1 MNKVFNKV
9 MASAVTA
16 VCALGLLSPTYAE
29 ETRKGPTRFATASYM
44 VSMRIANNET
54 EPVEIFDEE
63 TQSWK
68 AFPST
73 TETYITGNVLPD
85 THEISIKPARIRY
98 AATDTQPASEETIL
112 ESKNATA
119 LVGAD
124 VFNLYVIGGTGFTYT
139 MPDYDENR
147 KAPAENTVKTITA
160 DYPSEGMDFDKWV
173 VEPGNADD
181 LNIEVEDPTS
191 STTNVIIHGR
201 PYEQDGKVM
210 GYMYGGSRIVRA
222 TYKVHEHTW
231 GDYQYDENS
240 HYRFCTKCGEAHQ
253 QAHQYVTTIEAKEPT
268 CTENG
273 NTEEVKCEVCGKVE
287 KASQKILAT
296 GHKKPQAW
304 TTVKKATETQEGLL
318 EKRCEVCNEVVETK
332 TINKLQGAVSVS
344 SQTTP
349 SAAVTNS
356 KLEISNDTLNSLLTE
371 DEKENGVE
379 LNLEVGQG
387 FRIPQTEKDT
397 LFTNAKKE
405 LGSENVKGEVLSISL
420 KKDDVAVRE
429 VNGGVSISLNLG
441 NNLINKDSNVT
452 RKYTVVRQH
461 RTETGAVEYDVLP
474 CTFDANTNTLTF
486 TTDKFSLYAVVYADT
501 TNTVVTPSTNST
513 TNTGTV
519 SGSGTPSTGIH
530 TDVVGCAGIA
540 GIAIV
545 LAGLLVVFKKKYQ

>member
-1 MNKVFNKV
+1 MNKLHNKV

-29 ETRKGPTRFATASYM
+29 ETRKGPTKFATASHM
-44 VSMRIANNET
+44 GSMRIANNEA

-73 TETYITGNVLPD
+73 TETHITGNVLPD
-85 THEISIKPARIRY
+85 THEISIKPARVRY

-112 ESKNATA
+112 ESKNSTA

-124 VFNLYVIGGTGFTYT
+124 FFNLYILGGTGFTYT
-139 MPDYDENR
+139 MPDYDENI
-147 KAPAENTVKTITA
+147 KGPAESTVKTITA
-160 DYPSEGMDFDKWV
+160 DYPSEGMDFDRWV

-191 STTNVIIHGR
+191 STTNVIIHGS
-201 PYEQDGKVM
+201 PFEQDGKVV

-231 GDYQYDENS
+231 GDYQYDEKS

-253 QAHQYVTTIEAKEPT
+253 QPHQYVTTIEAKEPT

-287 KASQKILAT
+287 KNSQKIWAT
-296 GHKKPQAW
+296 GHKKPQTW
-304 TTVKKATETQEGLL
+304 TTVKEATEAQEGLL

-332 TINKLQGAVSVS
+332 TINKLQGEVSVS
-344 SQTTP
+344 SQTIA
-349 SAAVTNS
+349 SGAVTSS
-356 KLEISNDTLNSLLTE
+356 KLAISNDSLNNLLTE
-371 DEKENGVE
+371 SEKENGVE
-379 LNLEVGQG
+379 LSLKVYQEH
-387 FRIPQTEKDT
+387 RISTAEKEI

-405 LGSENVKGEVLSISL
+405 LGSEKLNGEVLSISL
-420 KKDDVAVRE
+420 KKDDVTVRE

-441 NNLINKDSNVT
+441 DNLINKDSKIT

-461 RTETGAVEYDVLP
+461 YTETGAIEYDVLP
-474 CTFDANTNTLTF
+474 CTFDSNTNTLTF

-501 TNTVVTPSTNST
+501 TNPTVTPGTNNT
-513 TNTGTV
+513 TNPGVV
-519 SGSGTPSTGIH
+519 SGSGTPSTGIQ
-530 TDVVGCAGIA
+530 TGVAGFACIA
-540 GIAIV
+540 GIAVV

>member
-29 ETRKGPTRFATASYM
+29 ETRKGPTRFAVAN
-44 VSMRIANNET
+44 SMGTLLVANNET
-54 EPVEIFDEE
+54 QAVEVYDEE

-68 AFPST
+68 DFPSM
-73 TETYITGNVLPD
+73 TEVHFWNTAGALNPT
-85 THEISIKPARIRY
+85 IKTARVRY
-98 AATDTQPASEETIL
+98 AATGTLPASEETVL
-112 ESKNATA
+112 STENATS
-119 LVGAD
+119 LKSSAD
-124 VFNLYVIGGTGFTYT
+124 YFNLYVIDGTGYTYT
-139 MPDYDENR
+139 LPDFDSET
-147 KAPAENTVKTITA
+147 KGCAESTVKTITA
-160 DYPSEGMDFDKWV
+160 DAPSEGMDFDKWV
-173 VEPGNADD
+173 VEPGTAND
-181 LNIEVEDPTS
+181 LEIEVEDPAS
-191 STTNVIIHGR
+191 PTTNVIIHGEA
-201 PYEQDGKVM
+201 YDQGGNVV

-273 NTEEVKCEVCGKVE
+273 NTEEVKCEVCGRVE

-304 TTVKKATETQEGLL
+304 TTVKTATETQEGLL

-349 SAAVTNS
+349 SATVTNS

-379 LNLEVGQG
+379 LNLKVYQES
-387 FRIPQTEKDT
+387 RISPTEKDT

-441 NNLINKDSNVT
+441 NNLLNKDSNVT
-452 RKYTVVRQH
+452 RKYAVVRQH
-461 RTETGAVEYDVLP
+461 YTETGAVEYDVLP
-474 CTFDANTNTLTF
+474 CTFDSNTNTLTF

-501 TNTVVTPSTNST
+501 TNTAVTPGSTNT
-513 TNTGTV
+513 TNTNTV

-530 TDVVGCAGIA
+530 TDVVGFAGIA

>member
-29 ETRKGPTRFATASYM
+29 ETRKGPTRFAVAN
-44 VSMRIANNET
+44 SMGTLLVANNET
-54 EPVEIFDEE
+54 QAVEVYDEE

-68 AFPST
+68 DFPSMTEVHFWNTSGTLNPT
-73 TETYITGNVLPD
+73 TKT
-85 THEISIKPARIRY
+85 ARVRY
-98 AATDTQPASEETIL
+98 AATETLPVSEETVL
-112 ESKNATA
+112 STENATN
-119 LVGAD
+119 LKSSAD
-124 VFNLYVIGGTGFTYT
+124 YFNLYVIDGTGYTYT
-139 MPDYDENR
+139 LPDFDSET
-147 KAPAENTVKTITA
+147 KGCAESTVKTITA
-160 DYPSEGMDFDKWV
+160 DAPSEGMDFDKWV
-173 VEPGNADD
+173 IEPGAAND
-181 LNIEVEDPTS
+181 LKVEVEDPTNP
-191 STTNVIIHGR
+191 TTNVIIHGEA
-201 PYEQDGKVM
+201 YDQGGNVV

-240 HYRFCTKCGEAHQ
+240 HYRFCTKCGVAHQ

-273 NTEEVKCEVCGKVE
+273 NTEEVKCEVCGRVE
-287 KASQKILAT
+287 KASQKIWAT
-296 GHKKPQAW
+296 GHKKPQTW
-304 TTVKKATETQEGLL
+304 TTVKEATETQEGLL

-371 DEKENGVE
+371 EEKENGVE
-379 LNLEVGQG
+379 VNLKVYQEP
-387 FRIPQTEKDT
+387 RIPQTEKDT

-405 LGSENVKGEVLSISL
+405 LGSENVNGEVLSISL
-420 KKDDVAVRE
+420 KKDNAIIRE

-441 NNLINKDSNVT
+441 DNLINKDSKVT

-501 TNTVVTPSTNST
+501 TNAVVTPGTNNT
-513 TNTGTV
+513 TNTNTV

-530 TDVVGCAGIA
+530 TDVVGFAGIA
-540 GIAIV
+540 GIALV

>member
-29 ETRKGPTRFATASYM
+29 ETRKGPTRFAVAN
-44 VSMRIANNET
+44 SMGTLLVANNET
-54 EPVEIFDEE
+54 QAVEVYDEE

-68 AFPST
+68 DFPSMTEVHFWNTAGTLNPT
-73 TETYITGNVLPD
+73 TKT
-85 THEISIKPARIRY
+85 ARVRY
-98 AATDTQPASEETIL
+98 AATETLSASEETFL
-112 ESKNATA
+112 STENATN
-119 LVGAD
+119 LKSSAD
-124 VFNLYVIGGTGFTYT
+124 YFNLYVINGTGYTYT
-139 MPDYDENR
+139 LPDFDSEN
-147 KAPAENTVKTITA
+147 KGCAESTVKTITA
-160 DYPSEGMDFDKWV
+160 DSPSEGMDFDKWV
-173 VEPGNADD
+173 VEPGTAND
-181 LNIEVEDPTS
+181 LNIEVENPTS
-191 STTNVIIHGR
+191 STTNVIIHGK

-210 GYMYGGSRIVRA
+210 GYMYGGSRILRA

-273 NTEEVKCEVCGKVE
+273 NTEEVKCEVCGRVE

-304 TTVKKATETQEGLL
+304 TTVKTATETQEGLL

-349 SAAVTNS
+349 SATVTNS

-379 LNLEVGQG
+379 LNLKVYQES
-387 FRIPQTEKDT
+387 RISPTEKDT

-441 NNLINKDSNVT
+441 NNLLNKDSNVT
-452 RKYTVVRQH
+452 RKYAVVRQH
-461 RTETGAVEYDVLP
+461 YTETGAVEYDVLLP
-474 CTFDANTNTLTF
+474 CTFDSNTNTLTF

-501 TNTVVTPSTNST
+501 TNTAVTPGSTNT
-513 TNTGTV
+513 TNTNTV
-519 SGSGTPSTGIH
+519 SGSGTPSTGM
-530 TDVVGCAGIA
+530 
-540 GIAIV
+540 
-545 LAGLLVVFKKKYQ
+545 LASG

>member
-16 VCALGLLSPTYAE
+16 VCALGLLSPAYAE
-29 ETRKGPTRFATASYM
+29 ETRKGPTRFSVAN
-44 VSMRIANNET
+44 SMGTLLVANNET
-54 EPVEIFDEE
+54 QAVEVYDEE

-68 AFPST
+68 DFPSMT
-73 TETYITGNVLPD
+73 EVHFWNTAGTLNPTTKTARVRFAATETLPV
-85 THEISIKPARIRY
+85 
-98 AATDTQPASEETIL
+98 SEETVL
-112 ESKNATA
+112 STENATN
-119 LVGAD
+119 LKSSAD
-124 VFNLYVIGGTGFTYT
+124 YFNLYVIDGTGYTYT
-139 MPDYDENR
+139 LPDFDSET
-147 KAPAENTVKTITA
+147 KGCAESTVKTITA
-160 DYPSEGMDFDKWV
+160 DAPSEGMDFDKWV
-173 VEPGNADD
+173 IEPGAAND
-181 LNIEVEDPTS
+181 LKVEVEDPTNP
-191 STTNVIIHGR
+191 TTNVIIHGEA
-201 PYEQDGKVM
+201 YDQGGNVV

-240 HYRFCTKCGEAHQ
+240 HYRFCTKCGVAHQ

-273 NTEEVKCEVCGKVE
+273 NTEEVKCEVCGRVE
-287 KASQKILAT
+287 KASQKIQAT
-296 GHKKPQAW
+296 GHKKPQTW
-304 TTVKKATETQEGLL
+304 TTVKEATETQEGLL

-332 TINKLQGAVSVS
+332 TVNKLQGAVSVS

-379 LNLEVGQG
+379 VNLKVYQEP
-387 FRIPQTEKDT
+387 RIPQTEKDT
-397 LFTNAKKE
+397 LFTSAKKE
-405 LGSENVKGEVLSISL
+405 LGSENVNGEVLSISL
-420 KKDDVAVRE
+420 KKDDAIIRE
-429 VNGGVSISLNLG
+429 VNGGVSISLYLG
-441 NNLINKDSNVT
+441 DSLINKDSKVT

-501 TNTVVTPSTNST
+501 TNAVVTPGTNNT
-513 TNTGTV
+513 TNTGAV

-530 TDVVGCAGIA
+530 TDVAGFAGIA
-540 GIAIV
+540 GIALV